1 MNNSSVRELA
11 RRAGI
16 AVQWTDH
23 TDKRHRVPL
32 DTIRRILVAL
42 ELPCDTPDEITHSH
56 RALDNATIPPL
67 VTATAGRLVDLPWRM
82 ADSPPRARLVHED
95 GSEDE
100 LPVRETAGG
109 IRLPGIK
116 AIGYHTLE
124 VGQRSI
130 TLAVAPARCITIED
144 IARGER
150 VAGLAAQIYALRH
163 AGDCGIGD
171 MSGVTALARSAA
183 ALGLD
188 ALALSPAHAL
198 FAADPEHFSPYSP
211 SNRLFYNPLH
221 ADVTSILGE
230 ERVARARIAAG
241 VAFSA
246 RELESSSLIDWR
258 VSAQVKMAV
267 LRCLFEDFA
276 ATDLAANPRVGLA
289 SDFANFCA
297 ARGSALQQHAAFE
310 ALHQARLKTNPET
323 SNWQDWPATWR
334 DPRSATVGEFIA
346 KNRREISFHCFLQWL
361 AERSFAGSQKEA
373 RRAGMRIGLIA
384 DLAVG
389 MNSSGSYA
397 WAHQD
402 QMLGGLRIGAP
413 PDAFNANGQNWGLTL
428 FSPRA
433 LHREGFAPFIA
444 TLRACMRHAGGLRID
459 HAMGFMRLW
468 IIPEGAQPSE
478 GAYIA
483 YPVNDLFRLTALES
497 YRHRAVVIGEDLGTV
512 PAGFRERLARTG
524 ICGMSVLWFARDDKG
539 FIPPHHWPRAAAAMT
554 STHDLPTVSGW
565 WRGTDLEARASCGL
579 IKNARAERLARDA
592 ERETLWIAFKSAQ
605 VAEGDPPAAGEA
617 SRVVDAAVRFIA
629 KTPSQIALLP
639 LEDAIG
645 LERQPNMPGTVDQY
659 PNWRHRYAAE
669 AATLLDDSDVRHR
682 IETLAN
688 RGAQ

>member
-1 MNNSSVRELA
+1 MNDSSVRELA

-32 DTIRRILVAL
+32 DAIRRILVAL
-42 ELPCDTPDEITHSH
+42 ELPCDTPDEITYSH

-144 IARGER
+144 IAGEC

-221 ADVTSILGE
+221 ADVTSMLGE
-230 ERVARARIAAG
+230 DRVARARIAAG

-276 ATDLAANPRVGLA
+276 ATDLAANSKVGLA

-389 MNSSGSYA
+389 MNSSSSYA

-413 PDAFNANGQNWGLTL
+413 PDAFNANGQNWGSNSVFT
-428 FSPRA
+428 A
-433 LHREGFAPFIA
+433 GAA
-444 TLRACMRHAGGLRID
+444 QGGLCTVHCDTSGMHAPRWWLAHRSRNGIYAALD
-459 HAMGFMRLW
+459 HSRGCSTERGCVHCLS
-468 IIPEGAQPSE
+468 GQRS
-478 GAYIA
+478 
-483 YPVNDLFRLTALES
+483 VSTNSSKS

-512 PAGFRERLARTG
+512 RAGFRERLARTG

-605 VAEGDPPAAGEA
+605 AAQGDPPAAGEA